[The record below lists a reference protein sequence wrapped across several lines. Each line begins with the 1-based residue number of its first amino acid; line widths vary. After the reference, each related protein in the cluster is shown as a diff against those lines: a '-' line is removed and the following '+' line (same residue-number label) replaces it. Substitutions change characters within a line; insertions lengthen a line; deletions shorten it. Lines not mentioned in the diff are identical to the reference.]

1 MSENSIPFQVSSLVT
16 LATFQ
21 ALDMANHYYI
31 GKHRY
36 KTLLAPQ
43 NILLEALLL
52 LSKTIVYGICTLTHA
67 PGYFLF
73 LVMWQFENYSY

>member
-43 NILLEALLL
+43 NILLEALL
-52 LSKTIVYGICTLTHA
+52 
-67 PGYFLF
+67 
-73 LVMWQFENYSY
+73 